1 MLESAKRLLSKSRKQ
16 KEPLSFETTN
26 KIIKDYGKDS
36 KHLLNLRFV
45 AMLLFVCLL
54 LLFFFFVCFFCFFLF
69 FFCRTNIEVLKLF
82 WNKDLQICLISY
94 LKLARLKDDSTE
106 FIFKIINKSSGFK
119 LDCNRKLSNTRARE
133 ILLGKLDE
141 MGINKLFWAP

>member
-1 MLESAKRLLSKSRKQ
+1 MFLKILESAKRLLSKSRKQ

-54 LLFFFFVCFFCFFLF
+54 LLLLLLFVFFVFFLF
-69 FFCRTNIEVLKLF
+69 FVG
-82 WNKDLQICLISY
+82 QI
-94 LKLARLKDDSTE
+94 
-106 FIFKIINKSSGFK
+106 
-119 LDCNRKLSNTRARE
+119 
-133 ILLGKLDE
+133 
-141 MGINKLFWAP
+141 